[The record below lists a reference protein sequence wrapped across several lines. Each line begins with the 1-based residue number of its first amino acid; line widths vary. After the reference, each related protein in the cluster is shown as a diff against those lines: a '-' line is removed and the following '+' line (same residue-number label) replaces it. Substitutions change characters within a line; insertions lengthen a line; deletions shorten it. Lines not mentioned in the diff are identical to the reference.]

1 MQRIRI
7 LLLFGGQSAEHEV
20 SIASAHNVFAALDDR
35 KYDISLCYI
44 TKDGHWRLV
53 EDIENLDSHNSLLPV
68 LGGKQFVVQP
78 AGHSLM
84 PNVIWPVLH
93 GPNGEDGTV
102 QGLAALMHIP
112 IVGCDVLSSALC
124 MDKEMSRRLLK
135 AEGLHTTE
143 YTVHYAHE
151 LPPNFS
157 HITLQ
162 LGNPVFIKPANMG
175 SSVGV
180 FKVHDEAEFTRALQ
194 EAHKLDKK
202 VLIEQA
208 ITGREIECA
217 VMGNGDPLASGVGEV
232 DPEDDF
238 YSYDAKYS
246 PTSEAKVIIPAD
258 VSEEIAENVRQ
269 TALTAYRALGCS
281 GMARVDVFVTP
292 DNRVVVNELNTL
304 PGFTNI
310 SMYPK
315 LWRATGMTYTEL
327 VDKLITFALKP

>member
-1 MQRIRI
+1 MQRIRV

-20 SIASAHNVFAALDDR
+20 SIASARNVFAAMDDR
-35 KYDISLCYI
+35 KYDISLGYI

-53 EDIENLDSHNSLLPV
+53 EDIENLDSHHTLLPV
-68 LGGKQFVVQP
+68 LGGKHFLVQP
-78 AGHSLM
+78 TGHSIV
-84 PNVIWPVLH
+84 PDVIWPVLH

-102 QGLAALMHIP
+102 QGLAKLMHIP

-124 MDKEMSRRLLK
+124 MDKEMSRRLLN
-135 AEGLHTTE
+135 AEGLQATD
-143 YTVHYAHE
+143 YAVHYAHE
-151 LPPNFS
+151 PIPNFS

-162 LGNPVFIKPANMG
+162 LGNPLFVKPANMG

-180 FKVHDEAEFTRALQ
+180 YKVHDEASFSRAVE
-194 EAHKLDKK
+194 EAHKFDKK
-202 VLIEQA
+202 ILIEQA

-217 VMGNGDPLASGVGEV
+217 VMGNHNPVASGVGEV
-232 DPEDDF
+232 NPQDDF

-246 PTSEAKVIIPAD
+246 PISEAKVIIPAD
-258 VSEEIAENVRQ
+258 VAESIAESVRK
-269 TALTAYRALGCS
+269 TALTAYKALGCS

-292 DNRVVVNELNTL
+292 DGQVVVNELNTL

-315 LWRATGMTYTEL
+315 LWRATGMTYGEL